1 MKNDKIERSVK
12 RAFVNAAPY
21 QLDKVTEKC
30 KEQKGKVI
38 PSENKQAK
46 KSINKTFARIAAA
59 AAALV
64 LMIIGGYAYGERYGV
79 ASTVAL
85 DVNPSIEI
93 GVNKGEKVV
102 YVTPKNEDGKKV
114 IGDMKLEG
122 SDIRVAVNALIGS
135 MLREGYISEMANSI
149 LISVNGDDAKK
160 NAAMQSALSAEV
172 TDMLNTGSFQGAVLS
187 QTITSDPETKRLAE
201 EYGITEGKAQL
212 IRQITENNA
221 AHTFEELAG
230 LSVNELNLI
239 GESGTKSI
247 TNVTSAGTA
256 SERAYI
262 GEAEAKRI
270 ALAHAGV
277 NEGDIYDYEFE
288 MDYEHGAMIY
298 ELEFDCAGCEYEY
311 DINAKTGEII
321 KFEADRRG
329 SVSPT
334 AAPDAA
340 TAPASTPTPS
350 STPKPT
356 ANAESGYIGESKAKQ
371 IALAHADGR
380 ARRAARGD
388 ERSEGRHDQDDRRAD
403 AKTGQGQAADLRHVA
418 DVDAVYNIIEHID
431 ELRDHRRDRQ
441 PEQESADRLRAEKRV
456 FLIHPDAFFL

>member
-38 PSENKQAK
+38 PLENKQAK

-59 AAALV
+59 AAALL
-64 LMIIGGYAYGERYGV
+64 LMIMGSYAYGERYGV

-122 SDIRVAVNALIGS
+122 SDIKVAVNALIGS

-247 TNVTSAGTA
+247 ANVTSAGTA

-277 NEGDIYDYEFE
+277 SEGSIREFE
-288 MDYEHGAMIY
+288 R
-298 ELEFDCAGCEYEY
+298 ELDRYLLKWGHCSFEF
-311 DINAKTGEII
+311 K
-321 KFEADRRG
+321 
-329 SVSPT
+329 
-334 AAPDAA
+334 
-340 TAPASTPTPS
+340 
-350 STPKPT
+350 
-356 ANAESGYIGESKAKQ
+356 
-371 IALAHADGR
+371 
-380 ARRAARGD
+380 
-388 ERSEGRHDQDDRRAD
+388 EGRNMVRYNVAEVIFGELDADNLHFANPLYNQILQTYRAQWETLGIGAEVPVHHFLTHPD
-403 AKTGQGQAADLRHVA
+403 PEVCNVSVDILTSEDHYVASELWRQKEVHVESEA
-418 DVDAVYNIIEHID
+418 EMLAVGVPKAVALYKSKIIERLCAELH
-431 ELRDHRRDRQ
+431 EKLRDENLTDEQMRDIML
-441 PEQESADRLRAEKRV
+441 RLSKLNSGKVSISKKLQR
-456 FLIHPDAFFL
+456 LIL

>member
-38 PSENKQAK
+38 PLENKPAK
-46 KSINKTFARIAAA
+46 KSMNKTFARIAAA

-93 GVNKGEKVV
+93 GVNRGEKVV
-102 YVTPKNEDGKKV
+102 YITPKNEDGKKV
-114 IGDMKLEG
+114 IGGMKLEG
-122 SDIRVAVNALIGS
+122 SDIKVAVNALIGS

-172 TDMLNTGSFQGAVLS
+172 TDMLS

-212 IRQITENNA
+212 IRQITKNNA

-247 TNVTSAGTA
+247 ANVTSAGTA

-329 SVSPT
+329 SVSPSP
-334 AAPDAA
+334 APDAA

-350 STPKPT
+350 SPPKPA

-371 IALAHADGR
+371 IALAHAGV
-380 ARRAARGD
+380 
-388 ERSEGRHDQDDRRAD
+388 SEGSIREFECELDREDGIMVYEIDFECGNYEYEYEINA
-403 AKTGQGQAADLRHVA
+403 ATGEIVKYD
-418 DVDAVYNIIEHID
+418 IE
-431 ELRDHRRDRQ
+431 E
-441 PEQESADRLRAEKRV
+441 E
-456 FLIHPDAFFL
+456 

>member
-30 KEQKGKVI
+30 KEQTGKVI
-38 PSENKQAK
+38 PLENNQAK

-64 LMIIGGYAYGERYGV
+64 LMIIGSYAYGERYGV

-122 SDIRVAVNALIGS
+122 SDIKVAVNALIGS

-149 LISVNGDDAKK
+149 LISVNGDDAEK

-247 TNVTSAGTA
+247 ANVTSAGTA

-298 ELEFDCAGCEYEY
+298 ELEFDCAGSEYEY

-321 KFEADRRG
+321 KFEADRRS
-329 SVSPT
+329 SVSPSPAPT

-340 TAPASTPTPS
+340 TAPASTHTPS

-371 IALAHADGR
+371 IALAHAGV
-380 ARRAARGD
+380 
-388 ERSEGRHDQDDRRAD
+388 SEGSIREFECELDREDGITVYEIDFECGNYEYEYEINA
-403 AKTGQGQAADLRHVA
+403 ATGEIVKYD
-418 DVDAVYNIIEHID
+418 IE
-431 ELRDHRRDRQ
+431 E
-441 PEQESADRLRAEKRV
+441 E
-456 FLIHPDAFFL
+456 

>member
-1 MKNDKIERSVK
+1 
-12 RAFVNAAPY
+12 
-21 QLDKVTEKC
+21 
-30 KEQKGKVI
+30 
-38 PSENKQAK
+38 
-46 KSINKTFARIAAA
+46 
-59 AAALV
+59 
-64 LMIIGGYAYGERYGV
+64 
-79 ASTVAL
+79 
-85 DVNPSIEI
+85 
-93 GVNKGEKVV
+93 
-102 YVTPKNEDGKKV
+102 
-114 IGDMKLEG
+114 
-122 SDIRVAVNALIGS
+122 
-135 MLREGYISEMANSI
+135 
-149 LISVNGDDAKK
+149 
-160 NAAMQSALSAEV
+160 MQSALSAEV

-247 TNVTSAGTA
+247 ANVTSAGTA

-277 NEGDIYDYEFE
+277 NEGDIYGYEFE

-298 ELEFDCAGCEYEY
+298 ELEFDCAGSEYEY

-329 SVSPT
+329 SVSPSPAPT

-340 TAPASTPTPS
+340 TAPA

-371 IALAHADGR
+371 IALAHAGV
-380 ARRAARGD
+380 
-388 ERSEGRHDQDDRRAD
+388 SEGSIREFECELDREDGIMVYEIDFECGNYEYEYEINA
-403 AKTGQGQAADLRHVA
+403 ATGEIVKYD
-418 DVDAVYNIIEHID
+418 IE
-431 ELRDHRRDRQ
+431 E
-441 PEQESADRLRAEKRV
+441 E
-456 FLIHPDAFFL
+456 

>member
-1 MKNDKIERSVK
+1 MKKNQVEQSVK

-38 PSENKQAK
+38 PLENKQVK

-64 LMIIGGYAYGERYGV
+64 LMIMGSYAYGERYGV

-122 SDIRVAVNALIGS
+122 SDIKVAVNALIGS

-149 LISVNGDDAKK
+149 LISVNGDDAEK

-277 NEGDIYDYEFE
+277 SEGSIREFE
-288 MDYEHGAMIY
+288 CELDREDGIMVYEIDFECGNY
-298 ELEFDCAGCEYEY
+298 EYEY
-311 DINAKTGEII
+311 EINAATGEIV
-321 KFEADRRG
+321 KYD
-329 SVSPT
+329 
-334 AAPDAA
+334 
-340 TAPASTPTPS
+340 
-350 STPKPT
+350 
-356 ANAESGYIGESKAKQ
+356 
-371 IALAHADGR
+371 
-380 ARRAARGD
+380 
-388 ERSEGRHDQDDRRAD
+388 
-403 AKTGQGQAADLRHVA
+403 
-418 DVDAVYNIIEHID
+418 IE
-431 ELRDHRRDRQ
+431 E
-441 PEQESADRLRAEKRV
+441 E
-456 FLIHPDAFFL
+456 

>member
-1 MKNDKIERSVK
+1 MKKNQVEQSVK

-38 PSENKQAK
+38 PLENKQVK

-64 LMIIGGYAYGERYGV
+64 LMIMGSYAYGERYGV

-122 SDIRVAVNALIGS
+122 SDIKVAVNALIGS

-149 LISVNGDDAKK
+149 LISVNGDDAEK

-212 IRQITENNA
+212 IRQLTENNA

-239 GESGTKSI
+239 GECGPKRI
-247 TNVTSAGTA
+247 TNVTSATA
-256 SERAYI
+256 WLRAYL
-262 GEAEAKRI
+262 GAAEAKRI
-270 ALAHAGV
+270 ARAHAGV

-298 ELEFDCAGCEYEY
+298 ELEFDCAGSEYEY

-329 SVSPT
+329 SVSPSP
-334 AAPDAA
+334 APDAA

-350 STPKPT
+350 STPKPA
-356 ANAESGYIGESKAKQ
+356 ANAESGHIGESKAKQ
-371 IALAHADGR
+371 IALAHAGV
-380 ARRAARGD
+380 
-388 ERSEGRHDQDDRRAD
+388 SEGSIREFECELDREDGIMVYEIDFECGNSDYADEISAAQDDI
-403 AKTGQGQAADLRHVA
+403 V
-418 DVDAVYNIIEHID
+418 
-431 ELRDHRRDRQ
+431 
-441 PEQESADRLRAEKRV
+441 
-456 FLIHPDAFFL
+456 

>member
-1 MKNDKIERSVK
+1 MKKNQVEQSVK

-38 PSENKQAK
+38 PLENKQVK

-64 LMIIGGYAYGERYGV
+64 LMIMGSYAYGERYGV

-122 SDIRVAVNALIGS
+122 SDIKVAVNALIGS

-149 LISVNGDDAKK
+149 LISVNGDDAEK

-221 AHTFEELAG
+221 AHTF
-230 LSVNELNLI
+230 
-239 GESGTKSI
+239 
-247 TNVTSAGTA
+247 
-256 SERAYI
+256 
-262 GEAEAKRI
+262 
-270 ALAHAGV
+270 
-277 NEGDIYDYEFE
+277 
-288 MDYEHGAMIY
+288 
-298 ELEFDCAGCEYEY
+298 
-311 DINAKTGEII
+311 
-321 KFEADRRG
+321 
-329 SVSPT
+329 
-334 AAPDAA
+334 
-340 TAPASTPTPS
+340 
-350 STPKPT
+350 
-356 ANAESGYIGESKAKQ
+356 
-371 IALAHADGR
+371 
-380 ARRAARGD
+380 
-388 ERSEGRHDQDDRRAD
+388 
-403 AKTGQGQAADLRHVA
+403 
-418 DVDAVYNIIEHID
+418 
-431 ELRDHRRDRQ
+431 
-441 PEQESADRLRAEKRV
+441 
-456 FLIHPDAFFL
+456 

>member
-38 PSENKQAK
+38 PLENKQAK

-64 LMIIGGYAYGERYGV
+64 LMIMGSYAYGERYGV

-122 SDIRVAVNALIGS
+122 SDIKVAVNALIGS

-160 NAAMQSALSAEV
+160 NAAMQSAISAEV

-247 TNVTSAGTA
+247 ANVTSAGTA

-277 NEGDIYDYEFE
+277 NEGDIYGYEFE

-321 KFEADRRG
+321 KFESDRRG
-329 SVSPT
+329 SVSPAPT

-340 TAPASTPTPS
+340 TAPASTP
-350 STPKPT
+350 KPA
-356 ANAESGYIGESKAKQ
+356 ANAESGYIGESMAKQ
-371 IALAHADGR
+371 IALAHAGV
-380 ARRAARGD
+380 
-388 ERSEGRHDQDDRRAD
+388 SEGSIRELECELDREDGIMVYEIDFECGNYEYEYEINA
-403 AKTGQGQAADLRHVA
+403 ATGEIVKYD
-418 DVDAVYNIIEHID
+418 IE
-431 ELRDHRRDRQ
+431 E
-441 PEQESADRLRAEKRV
+441 E
-456 FLIHPDAFFL
+456 

>member
-30 KEQKGKVI
+30 KERKGKVI
-38 PSENKQAK
+38 PLENKQAK
-46 KSINKTFARIAAA
+46 KSMNKAFARIAAA

-149 LISVNGDDAKK
+149 LISVNGDDAEK

-247 TNVTSAGTA
+247 ANVTSAGTA

-277 NEGDIYDYEFE
+277 NEGDIYGYEFE

-298 ELEFDCAGCEYEY
+298 ELEFDCAGSEYEY
-311 DINAKTGEII
+311 DINAKTGEIL
-321 KFEADRRG
+321 KFESDRRG
-329 SVSPT
+329 SGSPSPAPT

-340 TAPASTPTPS
+340 TGPA

-371 IALAHADGR
+371 IALAHAGV
-380 ARRAARGD
+380 
-388 ERSEGRHDQDDRRAD
+388 SEGSIREYECELDREDGVTVYEIGFECGNYEYEYEINA
-403 AKTGQGQAADLRHVA
+403 ATGEIVKYD
-418 DVDAVYNIIEHID
+418 IE
-431 ELRDHRRDRQ
+431 E
-441 PEQESADRLRAEKRV
+441 E
-456 FLIHPDAFFL
+456 

>member
-38 PSENKQAK
+38 PLENKPAK
-46 KSINKTFARIAAA
+46 KSMNKTFARIAAA

-93 GVNKGEKVV
+93 GVNRGEKVV
-102 YVTPKNEDGKKV
+102 YITPKNEDGKKV
-114 IGDMKLEG
+114 IGGMKLEG
-122 SDIRVAVNALIGS
+122 SDIKVAVNALIGS

-212 IRQITENNA
+212 IRQITKNNA

-247 TNVTSAGTA
+247 ANVTSAGTA

-329 SVSPT
+329 SVSPSPEHDSET
-334 AAPDAA
+334 A
-340 TAPASTPTPS
+340 PS
-350 STPKPT
+350 STPT
-356 ANAESGYIGESKAKQ
+356 TSYSTKA
-371 IALAHADGR
+371 A
-380 ARRAARGD
+380 
-388 ERSEGRHDQDDRRAD
+388 
-403 AKTGQGQAADLRHVA
+403 
-418 DVDAVYNIIEHID
+418 
-431 ELRDHRRDRQ
+431 
-441 PEQESADRLRAEKRV
+441 
-456 FLIHPDAFFL
+456 

>member
-38 PSENKQAK
+38 PLENKQAK

-59 AAALV
+59 AAALL
-64 LMIIGGYAYGERYGV
+64 LMIMGSYAYGERYGV

-114 IGDMKLEG
+114 IGDMKLKG
-122 SDIRVAVNALIGS
+122 SDIKVAVNALIGS
-135 MLREGYISEMANSI
+135 MLREGYISELANSI

-247 TNVTSAGTA
+247 ANVTSAGTA

-298 ELEFDCAGCEYEY
+298 ELEFDCAGSEYEY

-329 SVSPT
+329 SVSPSP
-334 AAPDAA
+334 APDAA

-371 IALAHADGR
+371 IALAHAGV
-380 ARRAARGD
+380 
-388 ERSEGRHDQDDRRAD
+388 SEGSIREFECELDREDGIMVYEIDFECGNYEYEYEINA
-403 AKTGQGQAADLRHVA
+403 ATGEIVKYD
-418 DVDAVYNIIEHID
+418 IE
-431 ELRDHRRDRQ
+431 E
-441 PEQESADRLRAEKRV
+441 E
-456 FLIHPDAFFL
+456 